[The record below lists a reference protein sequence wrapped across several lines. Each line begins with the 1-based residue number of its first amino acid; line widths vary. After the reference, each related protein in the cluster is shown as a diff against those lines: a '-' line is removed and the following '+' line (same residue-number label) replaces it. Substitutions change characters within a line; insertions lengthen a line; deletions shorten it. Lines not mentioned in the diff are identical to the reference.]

1 MAINKVDLASGE
13 TLIDLTNDSA
23 TESVVFEGATFHGSD
38 GETKTGT
45 FTISEEITEQDSLIA
60 QIKLALA
67 GKAAGG
73 GSEALPTQ
81 EKTVNITANGTYE
94 ALPDDGYTLS
104 KVTANVNVPIP
115 DGYIKPIG
123 TLAITKNGEHDAKAY
138 EKVAVNV
145 PIPDG
150 YIVPSG
156 TKEINQNGTHDVTQ
170 YASVEVAV
178 PDREIVLQD
187 IEATK
192 NGTYSADAGFDGIGQ
207 VTVNVAGSGGGGT
220 DLPAGYTRVDYIQFS
235 GNQMIDTGIIGNQD
249 TQIFASF
256 TWENSTQR
264 YLLGCSHSDNT
275 AAITAY
281 MNGSWRFGNKV
292 ASKSISVKDPMLP
305 YSALLNKTT
314 IAATSGITAIS
325 GVNDFETIGTV
336 LLGGCRSSSG
346 GIPSAGIV
354 GKVFECI
361 IWQADVRVLHLVP
374 VVDENGNY
382 YFCDL
387 IGKNLY
393 ASVTS
398 NPLSGGNW

>member
-1 MAINKVDLASGE
+1 MAVNKVIYGNN
-13 TLIDLTNDSA
+13 TLVDLTNDSA
-23 TESVVFEGATFHGSD
+23 TEAVVFKGATFHGSD

-73 GSEALPTQ
+73 GGEALPTQ
-81 EKTVNITANGTYE
+81 EKTVNITTNGTHE
-94 ALPDDGYTLS
+94 VLPDDGFTLS
-104 KVTANVNVPIP
+104 KVKANVNVPIP

-123 TLAITKNGEHDAKAY
+123 TLEITENGSY
-138 EKVAVNV
+138 
-145 PIPDG
+145 
-150 YIVPSG
+150 
-156 TKEINQNGTHDVTQ
+156 DVTEK
-170 YASVEVAV
+170 AGVVVAV

-264 YLLGCSHSDNT
+264 YLLGCAHSDNT